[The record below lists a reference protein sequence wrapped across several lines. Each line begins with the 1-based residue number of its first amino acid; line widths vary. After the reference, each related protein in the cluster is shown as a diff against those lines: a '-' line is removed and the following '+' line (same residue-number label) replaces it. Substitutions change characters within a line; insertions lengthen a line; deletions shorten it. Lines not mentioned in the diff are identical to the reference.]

1 MSNLD
6 NKNKNL
12 LVENII
18 VFFLFTIFLVF
29 KSLKTLSKIF
39 TYGIIKKEIL
49 TTKSNLG
56 VDIKIKIKQ
65 LMNIFLFFLILG
77 VIFWGYKKINSKKN
91 KNLKLDKFKNKLKS
105 TQSNIDRIFLRE

>member
-1 MSNLD
+1 MLVNFSDHMQIVKNNWFKTFMSNLE

-18 VFFLFTIFLVF
+18 VFFLFTVFLVF
-29 KSLKTLSKIF
+29 KSLKTLSRIF

-56 VDIKIKIKQ
+56 VDIKIKIK
-65 LMNIFLFFLILG
+65 
-77 VIFWGYKKINSKKN
+77 
-91 KNLKLDKFKNKLKS
+91 
-105 TQSNIDRIFLRE
+105 